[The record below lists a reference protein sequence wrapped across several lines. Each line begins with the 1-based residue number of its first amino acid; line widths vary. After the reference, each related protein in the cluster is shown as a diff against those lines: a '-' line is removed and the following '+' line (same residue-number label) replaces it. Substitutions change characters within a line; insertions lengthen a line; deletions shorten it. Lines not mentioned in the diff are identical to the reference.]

1 MTVGLEIV
9 NDLCECG
16 ALATVDARVAVARGS
31 ATCAGS
37 SFHFSI
43 GALAIRETIT
53 FLNAS

>member
-16 ALATVDARVAVARGS
+16 ARATVDARVAGARGS

-43 GALAIRETIT
+43 GALAIREAIT